1 MEMFHVDSEEKVSNE
16 QDQEEKAVV
25 ITRKEVS
32 YKWQQKV
39 KLQQSTNLNQ
49 ENPGQDEIMAELLKY
64 MGNDTQKDFTG
75 YYTHLRTQNTGRME
89 QRNNTDK

>member
-1 MEMFHVDSEEKVSNE
+1 MFHVDSEEKVSNE

-39 KLQQSTNLNQ
+39 KLQQSTNLN
-49 ENPGQDEIMAELLKY
+49 
-64 MGNDTQKDFTG
+64 
-75 YYTHLRTQNTGRME
+75 
-89 QRNNTDK
+89 